1 MSSKIT
7 WQWLKNLLAKTTSL
21 ATAYSSNLLRA
32 RKIMGMRIG
41 DGTVDP

>member
-1 MSSKIT
+1 M
-7 WQWLKNLLAKTTSL
+7 QTTSL

-32 RKIMGMRIG
+32 RKIMGKRIG